1 MRTIRLLFIAAVFLT
16 HTIEIVW
23 AKDANAI
30 QGIKKE
36 ESIEIQ
42 VIRPRFFSK
51 KNRLE
56 AGLSSVFIANQT
68 FVYTY
73 MLSAVVDY
81 HLNEYVG
88 FEFSYG
94 YGTTSSKQEKTI
106 LANDFG
112 IKTQIDRVQSLA
124 LAGVTLT
131 PIYGKYQLA
140 GGRLLYF
147 DTFFSFGG
155 GETGVNYLY
164 DNCSGNLS
172 PSSRVVWYPTIF
184 AGVGQR
190 YFVGEN
196 GSIRYDIRTHFFNK
210 NTADAS
216 CTPSTASSSSESTQI
231 VTLQI
236 GYSYYF

>member
-1 MRTIRLLFIAAVFLT
+1 MIRFLFVVSIFLA
-16 HTIEIVW
+16 HTIEFVY
-23 AKDANAI
+23 AQEVSANSSV
-30 QGIKKE
+30 KKE

-51 KNRLE
+51 KDRLE
-56 AGLSSVFIANQT
+56 IGLSGVFIANQS
-68 FVYTY
+68 FIYTY
-73 MLSAVVDY
+73 LMSAIVDY

-88 FEFSYG
+88 LELSYD
-94 YGTTSSKQEKTI
+94 YGASSEKQEKHI
-106 LANDFG
+106 LTSDFE
-112 IKTQIDRVQSLA
+112 IKTEIDRVQSMA

-131 PIYGKYQLA
+131 PIYGKYQLG

-147 DTFFSFGG
+147 DTFFTFGG
-155 GETGVNYLY
+155 GGTGVNYLY
-164 DNCSGNLS
+164 DHCSGDS
-172 PSSRVVWYPTIF
+172 APSSRVVWYPTVF

-196 GSIRYDIRTHFFNK
+196 GSIRYDIRSHFFNK
-210 NTADAS
+210 NEADAS
-216 CTPSTASSSSESTQI
+216 CTPSTAASSSVSTQI